1 MTHHAHSDRLL
12 TPTRRQWLGWAA
24 AASCAAAGAL
34 PGEAAE
40 QSSPPPKK
48 AAPRPFHL
56 GLASYTLREFPLEQA
71 LAMTRRVGL
80 EYICLKSFHLPL
92 EASRDQIAKAAAQ
105 VREAGLVLYAGGVIS
120 MKDEAQ
126 VNQTFDYAQAAGM
139 KVIVASPVP
148 EVLPLVERK
157 VQECDLRVAIHNHGP
172 GDKTYPTPES
182 VYRRVE
188 GLDRRVGLCMDIGHT
203 ARIGADP
210 VADVRRFA
218 DRLLDVH
225 FKDVSAATP
234 QGVCVEA
241 GRGVLDLPG
250 FLAALIEIGYSGVV
264 AFEFEK
270 DEKDP
275 LPGLAESVGYAR
287 GVLAALP

>member
-1 MTHHAHSDRLL
+1 
-12 TPTRRQWLGWAA
+12 
-24 AASCAAAGAL
+24 
-34 PGEAAE
+34 
-40 QSSPPPKK
+40 
-48 AAPRPFHL
+48 
-56 GLASYTLREFPLEQA
+56 LEQA